1 MEEAQSTDECVCR
14 ICGWDGDDVAA
25 RVKLWSIAE
34 NTPTSSKE
42 ALRLCD
48 FCACIGKLCAGADG
62 YHQAGMIP
70 THDLMLLLH
79 TLVEKIDDA
88 RRGPQEAEAS
98 KKVSQQP
105 AGRPNKY
112 KRAIGRLEAVAN
124 WTERNVKVMNPQEKR
139 QLRSKA
145 EYIIKLLDVK

>member
-1 MEEAQSTDECVCR
+1 MEETQSTDECVCR

-70 THDLMLLLH
+70 THDLMLLMH
-79 TLVEKIDDA
+79 TLVEKIGDA
-88 RRGPQEAEAS
+88 HRGPKEAGTS

-105 AGRPNKY
+105 TSRLSKY
-112 KRAIGRLEAVAN
+112 KRAISRLDAVSQ
-124 WTERNVKVMNPQEKR
+124 WTERNVGAMNPQEKR

-145 EYIIKLLDVK
+145 EYLIKLLDVK